1 MTTFFL
7 ICSVVGGTVLV
18 CQFAMTVIG
27 LGGHHELPGDGPVDV
42 PHDFGHDVGHD
53 VGDDVGHAEADGHD
67 AEDAHEGSTWFFKVI
82 TFRTVVAATTFFG
95 LSGMAATASGLDPW
109 QTIAAALAAGAA
121 AMFGVHWLM
130 LQIER
135 LNADGTVRI
144 ADAVGMTGAVYL
156 KIPANNAGAGK
167 IQINLQDRTVELQ
180 AFTAGEEV
188 PTGANVV
195 VLSVVGPDTVAVEPA
210 VKSQEVSHA

>member
-7 ICSVVGGTVLV
+7 ICAIVGGTVLV
-18 CQFAMTVIG
+18 CQFVMTVIG
-27 LGGHHELPGDGPVDV
+27 LGGHHDFGDGHVEV
-42 PHDFGHDVGHD
+42 PHDVGHD
-53 VGDDVGHAEADGHD
+53 FGEDAGHAEADGHD
-67 AEDAHEGSTWFFKVI
+67 GEDGHDNSTWFFKII
-82 TFRTVVAATTFFG
+82 TFRTIVAAVTFFG
-95 LSGMAATASGLDPW
+95 LTGMAANASGLDPW
-109 QTIAAALAAGAA
+109 QTIAAAIGAGAA

-144 ADAVGMTGAVYL
+144 NESVGMTGIVYL
-156 KIPANNAGAGK
+156 KVPGRNAGAGK

-180 AFTAGEEV
+180 AFTSGEEI

-195 VLSVVGPDTVAVEPA
+195 VLSVVGPDSVAVERA
-210 VKSQEVSHA
+210 VTSQKVGHA